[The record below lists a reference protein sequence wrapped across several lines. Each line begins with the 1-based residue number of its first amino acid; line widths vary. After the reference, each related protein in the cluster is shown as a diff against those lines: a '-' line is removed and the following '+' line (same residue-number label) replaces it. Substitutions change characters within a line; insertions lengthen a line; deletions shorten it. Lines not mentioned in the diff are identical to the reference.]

1 MLPSTGMG
9 RLDGRVAL
17 VTGAGRGL
25 GRAIALTCGREG
37 ADLAVSYNAS
47 GPAAKDVVA
56 ELERLGRRAEAVQA
70 DVAHADQVRA
80 MLAINVTGTL
90 LCTQHA
96 LRPTVAARYERIINF
111 STQFLRASVGT
122 GGFTAY
128 AATKG
133 AIESFTR
140 ALADG
145 PGAPA
150 QRRLGHGVSRK
161 VTDAVPERSAVAR
174 VDRVRAA

>member
-1 MLPSTGMG
+1 
-9 RLDGRVAL
+9 
-17 VTGAGRGL
+17 
-25 GRAIALTCGREG
+25 
-37 ADLAVSYNAS
+37 
-47 GPAAKDVVA
+47 
-56 ELERLGRRAEAVQA
+56 
-70 DVAHADQVRA
+70 

-122 GGFTAY
+122 GGFAAY

-150 QRRLGHGVSRK
+150 QRRLGHEVSRK